1 MGDVVEVSP
10 EALHA
15 HAAEVAG
22 LMSQLQGATANA
34 ADTWDIKSFGV
45 ACIFVAQIL
54 QVWTDSAAEFVE
66 ASIGAGEFIAEATD
80 AMADAYTGAE
90 QSSQRGFTS
99 ISLSSDGGAGQ

>member
-22 LMSQLQGATANA
+22 FMSELQSATANA
-34 ADTWDIKSFGV
+34 ADTWDIKTFGV

-54 QVWTDSAAEFVE
+54 QVWTGSASDFITAAV
-66 ASIGAGEFIAEATD
+66 AAGEVIAEETD
-80 AMADAYTGAE
+80 AMADAYTANE
-90 QSSQRGFTS
+90 QSSQQGFKA
-99 ISLSSDGGAGQ
+99 INGSLEAGK